1 MIYFRRMKD
10 AEKGLRELDAKIE
23 REEGA
28 PEVIHISYV
37 LLVNYELVCDSL

>member
-23 REEGA
+23 REKGA

-37 LLVNYELVCDSL
+37 LLVNYELVCDT